1 MQPGQGQTISIRPGN
16 SRPNSRSTVEGSEWG
31 SLPST
36 MKGRTEPPLR
46 EDSYP
51 LSVQTSAFH
60 LFKCPKVF
68 LCSHPSLPL
77 TDSNWVLCW
86 ELGQGRNG
94 IPARASTLTDLRPQL
109 TIHGDQGS
117 GHAILSPPVSSQCPS
132 PRKGTGPK
140 AVPGHSTQVQCP
152 RHDPSSTPKAINTKN
167 RYYMISWLSEN
178 VTRNSTQWTTSFSPD
193 SLIQYSHCSLRCIFS
208 LPKQPEVE
216 RD

>member
-1 MQPGQGQTISIRPGN
+1 MAQSTPHCTARKTEAQRAEGLARAMQPGQGQTISIRSGN

-60 LFKCPKVF
+60 LFKCPKIF

-77 TDSNWVLCW
+77 TNINWVPCW

-117 GHAILSPPVSSQCPS
+117 GHAILSPQSAARVSP
-132 PRKGTGPK
+132 
-140 AVPGHSTQVQCP
+140 PGRGQAQKLFQT
-152 RHDPSSTPKAINTKN
+152 I
-167 RYYMISWLSEN
+167 
-178 VTRNSTQWTTSFSPD
+178 
-193 SLIQYSHCSLRCIFS
+193 
-208 LPKQPEVE
+208 LPKSNAPDMIPVLPL
-216 RD
+216 RPPILKTDTT